1 MIVFDLQCAGAGHRF
16 EGWFSSSDDYER
28 QRVSG
33 LLTCPVCGDGDVGK
47 AVMAPAVSAKSNQRV
62 AIVRAAPAPAEGA
75 DQAVVPMS
83 AGNDN
88 PRLQELMQALAHA
101 QADALKKSEWVGRGF
116 ADRARAMHYG
126 EEDAKPIHGPVA
138 AEEARSLIEEGVE
151 VAPLLFPVVPPE
163 AQN

>member
-1 MIVFDLQCAGAGHRF
+1 MIVFDLQCTSAGHKF

-28 QRVSG
+28 QRENG
-33 LLTCPVCGDGDVGK
+33 LLLCPVCGAGPVEK
-47 AVMAPAVSAKSNQRV
+47 AAMAPAVSAKSNQRQTV
-62 AIVRAAPAPAEGA
+62 SPAVPAVTDG
-75 DQAVVPMS
+75 QAVVPMS

-88 PRLQELMQALAHA
+88 PRMQELMQALAHA
-101 QADALKKSEWVGRGF
+101 QAEALKQSEWVGSGF

-126 EEDAKPIHGPVA
+126 EEDAKPIHGQVA
-138 AEEARSLIEEGVE
+138 VQEARSLLEEGVE

>member
-1 MIVFDLQCAGAGHRF
+1 MIVFDLQCARGGHKF
-16 EGWFSSSDDYER
+16 EGWFSSSSDYEQ
-28 QRVSG
+28 QRESG
-33 LLTCPVCGDGDVGK
+33 LLQCPVCGEGAVEK
-47 AVMAPAVSAKSNQRV
+47 AVMAPAVSAKSNQRPS
-62 AIVRAAPAPAEGA
+62 ALPAVPAVAEG
-75 DQAVVPMS
+75 QVVVPMS

-101 QADALKKSEWVGRGF
+101 QAESLKQSEWVGQGF

-126 EEDAKPIHGPVA
+126 EEDAKPIHGQVA
-138 AEEARSLIEEGVE
+138 AQEARSLIEEGVE